1 LFMRLAKSLAWV
13 IGLAFGWPK
22 SRKSRAVGLGL
33 FSVVLSYVGLLT
45 FPGVLFA
52 HYHEHGAFRVW
63 SDEPINPSIAAAL
76 DIAEARLAN
85 SPIHDPQMVHRLFI
99 CNDPLR
105 MKFFARGTQAFG
117 VTYAMRHNT
126 FLNRAELP
134 ADRIFRNSPEQN
146 ERPLSSVIA
155 HERIH
160 ALLLS
165 HYGLMTEYFLPT
177 WKKEGYCEYIGGHPS
192 FDYEEGKRL
201 IRERRASSAPAF
213 RYFEFYLMVK
223 YLLDVEHRSLDE
235 LISTTFDE
243 DEVRASVREA
253 IDRL

>member
-1 LFMRLAKSLAWV
+1 MRLAKSLAWM
-13 IGLAFGWPK
+13 IGVALGRPK
-22 SRKSRAVGLGL
+22 SRKGRAVGLGL
-33 FSVVLSYVGLLT
+33 VSVVLTYVGLLT

-63 SDEPINPSIAAAL
+63 SDELIDRSIADAL
-76 DIAEARLAN
+76 DIAEARLTR

-126 FLNRAELP
+126 FLNRAEIP
-134 ADRIFRNSPEQN
+134 ADRIFRSSPEQN
-146 ERPLSSVIA
+146 KRPLSSVIA
-155 HERIH
+155 HERTH

-165 HYGLMTEYFLPT
+165 HYGLTTEYFLPT

-192 FDYEEGKRL
+192 FDYDEGKRL
-201 IRERRASSAPAF
+201 IRERRDSQSPAF

-223 YLLDVEHRSLDE
+223 YLIDVEHRSLDE
-235 LISTTFDE
+235 LISTSFDE
-243 DEVRASVREA
+243 DEVRANVREA